1 MMEFIRFI
9 FSSVWIW
16 LGVVCLIAVIFAGIV
31 KLVKALL
38 HRRTIKIYRFDG
50 ENPKAK
56 VVTEIEN
63 ATAADVEQ
71 LTQEVDNGD

>member
-1 MMEFIRFI
+1 MDFIRFI
-9 FSSVWIW
+9 FSNVWIW
-16 LGVVCLIAVIFAGIV
+16 LGAVVLIAVIFDGIV
-31 KLVKALL
+31 KLIKAFL

-50 ENPKAK
+50 DNPKAK

-71 LTQEVDNGD
+71 LAKETSDGD

>member
-1 MMEFIRFI
+1 MDFIKFI

-16 LGVVCLIAVIFAGIV
+16 LGVVCLIAVIFDGVV
-31 KLVKALL
+31 KLIKALL
-38 HRRTIKIYRFDG
+38 HRRTIKVYRFDG

-71 LTQEVDNGD
+71 VTRGVSDGD